1 MVTFPNCKINLGLN
15 ILQKRKDGFHDIETV
30 FFPLPFTDILEI
42 VSSDNE
48 TALTNTGIIVERN
61 ENNLCLQAYHLL
73 KKDFPQLPELKIHLH
88 KVIPV
93 GAGLGGGSADTAFT
107 LSLLNEKYNLNI
119 SLQQLF
125 VYASL
130 LGSDCAFFLLNKPC
144 FATGRGEKMKEIN
157 LSLSGYKILLVN
169 PQIHVSTKEIFQQ
182 IAPRIPTKS
191 IKEIIEQPI
200 ETWKN
205 DLKNDF
211 EEIVFLK
218 HPKIKEIKENLYRHR
233 AIYVSMTGTGS
244 TVFGIFNK
252 NEEINYPVRK
262 EYFQQW
268 IENL

>member
-30 FFPLPFTDILEI
+30 FFPLPFTDVLEI

-48 TALTNTGIIVERN
+48 TTLNNTGIIVGRN
-61 ENNLCLQAYHLL
+61 ENNLCLEAYHLL
-73 KKDFPQLPELKIHLH
+73 KKDFPQLREIKIHLH
-88 KVIPV
+88 KVIPM
-93 GAGLGGGSADTAFT
+93 GAGLGGGSADAAFT

-119 SLQQLF
+119 SLKQLF

-169 PQIHVSTKEIFQQ
+169 PQIHVSTKEIFQE
-182 IAPRIPTKS
+182 IAPRIPAKS

-218 HPKIKEIKENLYRHR
+218 HPEIKEIKETLYRHH

-244 TVFGIFNK
+244 TLFAIFNK
-252 NEEINYPVRK
+252 NEEINYPVVK
-262 EYFQQW
+262 EHFQQW

>member
-15 ILQKRKDGFHDIETV
+15 ILQKRKDGFHDIETF

-73 KKDFPQLPELKIHLH
+73 KKDFPELPEVKIHLH
-88 KVIPV
+88 KVIPM
-93 GAGLGGGSADTAFT
+93 GAGLGGGSADAAFT

-125 VYASL
+125 AYASL

-144 FATGRGEKMKEIN
+144 FATGRGEKMKEID

-182 IAPRIPTKS
+182 ITPRIPTKS

-211 EEIVFLK
+211 EEFVFLK
-218 HPKIKEIKENLYRHR
+218 HREIRIIKEDLYNRG
-233 AIYVSMTGTGS
+233 AVYALMTGTGS
-244 TVFGIFNK
+244 TVFGIFDK
-252 NEEINYPVRK
+252 KEEITYPVQK
-262 EYFQQW
+262 GYFYKW
-268 IENL
+268 IET